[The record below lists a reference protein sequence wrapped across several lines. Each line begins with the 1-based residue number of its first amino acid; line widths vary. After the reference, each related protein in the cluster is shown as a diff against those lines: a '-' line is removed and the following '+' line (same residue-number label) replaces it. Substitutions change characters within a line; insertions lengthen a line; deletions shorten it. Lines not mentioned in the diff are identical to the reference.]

1 MDGDWGNIVY
11 LVLMALFIIYG
22 ALKKKKPAN
31 KLQANNDT
39 QSEEEIPTGIE
50 KIFDSLIGA
59 DSFQTQQEHPY
70 QVVQEE
76 FAEDEIKNLPKEEIK
91 VESVKYNSPLVMEV
105 EHLDEFDSED
115 SDDVEIDWKQAII
128 SKEILDRKYI

>member
-1 MDGDWGNIVY
+1 MDGDWGNILY

-31 KLQANNDT
+31 KLQANSEI

-76 FAEDEIKNLPKEEIK
+76 FVEDEINNLPKEEIK
-91 VESVKYNSPLVMEV
+91 VESVKSNTPLIMEV
-105 EHLDEFDSED
+105 EHLDELESED
-115 SDDVEIDWKQAII
+115 GDELEIDWKQAII